1 MIPAHTQYHTTD
13 LSVEAQADFI
23 AHTVLHTDLSIEAK
37 ADPIAHTI
45 LHHGSVD
52 RGSG

>member
-1 MIPAHTQYHTTD
+1 MHTQYYTRD

-23 AHTVLHTDLSIEAK
+23 AHTVLHRDLSIEAK
-37 ADPIAHTI
+37 ADFIAHTI
-45 LHHGSVD
+45 LHQGSVD